1 MQLDA
6 LFRPTS
12 IAVIG
17 ASDKPTIGRR
27 LITSLDR
34 IGSPAGSF
42 RSTRIIQP
50 CSVGWPSIAK
60 LPETPDVVLFCMGHE
75 RVLDAFPHR
84 GVRPRGSPAQK
95 VPVSVVASDRRI
107 EG

>member
-27 LITSLDR
+27 RVTSLDR
-34 IGSPAGSF
+34 IGFAGRVFPVNPNPAY
-42 RSTRIIQP
+42 
-50 CSVGWPSIAK
+50 
-60 LPETPDVVLFCMGHE
+60 
-75 RVLDAFPHR
+75 HR
-84 GVRPRGSPAQK
+84 HSAE
-95 VPVSVVASDRRI
+95 D
-107 EG
+107 

>member
-27 LITSLDR
+27 LIISLDR
-34 IGSPAGSF
+34 IGFAGRVF
-42 RSTRIIQP
+42 PVNPNYSTVLGRR
-50 CSVGWPSIAK
+50 CWPGIAE
-60 LPETPDVVLFCMGHE
+60 LPETPDVALFCMGHE
-75 RVLDAFPHR
+75 RVLDAFAAAVER
-84 GVRPRGSPAQK
+84 GVRRSR
-95 VPVSVVASDRRI
+95 VA
-107 EG
+107 G